1 MSPPLRRTILAAGLA
16 VGALRFAFRPDAVS
30 PAGAALFLG
39 EILLL
44 FALALRYA
52 RRVERTPPLAIAGF
66 LAGLL
71 ALVGTAEIVS
81 MKSGLLGGGYAY
93 GAPILDPAIGGVPL
107 LVLLA
112 WALFGLLSGM
122 TTRVLLGERPPR
134 RPGDPARPP
143 ALWLAIPVNG
153 VIMLGIDLAVE
164 WHFSGAAG
172 FWSWRPEE
180 GSRAL
185 IDGVPAGNFILW
197 FLVGCAVPLL
207 EKVTGMGPRGR
218 KGVEAARFALRTAPA
233 LGYAL
238 LLAAGIPL
246 DLAASAPLGAL
257 ACSAGCVA
265 VTARLGGLARAA
277 RRRDLKASG

>member
-1 MSPPLRRTILAAGLA
+1 MSRSARWTVLAAGLA
-16 VGALRFAFRPDAVS
+16 AGALRFAVRPDAAS

-39 EILLL
+39 EILIL

-52 RRVERTPPLAIAGF
+52 RLVEGTPPLAIAGF

-71 ALVGTAEIVS
+71 VLVGAAEAVS

-93 GAPILDPAIGGVPL
+93 RAPILSPGIGGVPL

-122 TTRVLLGERPPR
+122 TTRVLLSERPPR
-134 RPGDPARPP
+134 RPGESAQPP
-143 ALWLAIPVNG
+143 ALGLAVFVNG
-153 VIMLGIDLAVE
+153 AVMLGIDLAVE

-172 FWSWRPEE
+172 FWSWRPEK

-185 IDGVPAGNFILW
+185 IDGVPAGNFLLW

-207 EKVTGMGPRGR
+207 EKAAGLGPRGR
-218 KGVEAARFALRTAPA
+218 KGAEAAGFALRAAPA
-233 LGYAL
+233 FGYAL

-246 DLAASAPLGAL
+246 DLAAAAPLGAL
-257 ACSAGCVA
+257 ACGAGCAA
-265 VTARLGGLARAA
+265 VTVRLAGLRRAG
-277 RRRDLKASG
+277 RRPGLRASG